1 LSFLSIWSQKKVSKH
16 PRETAQTG
24 NLRFSQLSYFSGG
37 GEKLLKELGRA
48 RTVIQFKEGHQI
60 PFAWH
65 GHEGFYYL
73 HEGYGK
79 VTYKRASGSDA
90 IRIAGPNDLVGFA
103 RWYGLTAHYG
113 MISLS
118 NLTTSF
124 FRKSDFLK
132 ITSKSSYLAD
142 EVIRWLMKV
151 LITQEDRIYTLKNST
166 ARGRVSGTLAGLR
179 RSFGQS
185 IGGNNSVLAAPIDRK
200 TLADLSGVA
209 IEVLSRVLRDLED
222 EKIIR
227 RDGRI
232 IVIIDPAALEK
243 AAGY

>member
-1 LSFLSIWSQKKVSKH
+1 LEPERKVSKR
-16 PRETAQTG
+16 PREIAQAS
-24 NLRFSQLSYFSGG
+24 NLHFSQLSYFSDG
-37 GEKLLKELGRA
+37 GEKLLKELGRI
-48 RTVIQFKEGHQI
+48 RTVLQFKEGQQV

-79 VTYKRASGSDA
+79 VIYKRAGGSDA

-103 RWYGLTAHYG
+103 RWYGLSAHYG

-124 FRKSDFLK
+124 FRKDDFLK
-132 ITSKSSYLAD
+132 MKSESSYLAD
-142 EVIRWLMKV
+142 EVIQWLMKV
-151 LITQEDRIYTLKNST
+151 LITQEDRIYALKNST
-166 ARGRVSGTLAGLR
+166 ARGRVSGTLASLR
-179 RSFGQS
+179 RRFGQS

-227 RDGRI
+227 REGRV
-232 IVIIDPAALEK
+232 IVIINPEALEK
-243 AAGY
+243 SAGY